1 MKMTDKKTVFARA
14 ASCVLLLF
22 ACFYMY
28 DFYKC
33 LSGFIANGFREPHVM
48 LPMILSFFLP
58 VFCFFVFFY
67 DSYVKELRPITKNV
81 YSVLFALWAA
91 VDLAFII
98 SEFELYASNN
108 ALGVYDTL
116 PSIILHF
123 PYDMLVLLPLIF
135 LWKIA
140 DIAVFSRNKTRA
152 KAFFDGTKE
161 RGKVHLA
168 LIEYIALCILGVFAL
183 VFTASAMCAAFCA
196 FENAFYDVRFV
207 LLIVFVM
214 IIPLANII
222 VLALKPERMN
232 IKKGA
237 KLTALGLLIGTNS
250 VFGLLFLAAELTYP
264 DFVVHIGKPLFP
276 ITFSVSLPVELVII
290 FATMLLGTVFA
301 TVRLIKVAR
310 K

>member
-108 ALGVYDTL
+108 ALGVYDT
-116 PSIILHF
+116 
-123 PYDMLVLLPLIF
+123 
-135 LWKIA
+135 
-140 DIAVFSRNKTRA
+140 RA

-161 RGKVHLA
+161 RGKIKLA
-168 LIEYIALCILGVFAL
+168 LIEYIALCVPGVFAL
-183 VFTASAMCAAFCA
+183 VFTASALCAAFCA

-237 KLTALGLLIGTNS
+237 KLTALGLLIGANI

-290 FATMLLGTVFA
+290 FATMLIGTVFA